1 MPVLW
6 IGFFLLYLDMDRTKY
21 INQLIEEN
29 DYKAYLEIGLGDGT
43 NFRNVVCLNKYGVD
57 PNAQF
62 DLEKFQGTSDE
73 FFANKPNNFDLIFI
87 DGFHHADQVERDIIN
102 SWNCLNPKGMILIH
116 DIWPKNEEMT
126 LIPRQT
132 KQWTGDVYKVWH
144 GFKQAYPKIKTE
156 EIEEEWGI
164 GVIYKSRH
172 KIKEGFISDITF
184 EEYEKTYLH
193 RNNR

>member
-6 IGFFLLYLDMDRTKY
+6 IGFFLLYLNMDRTKY

-29 DYKAYLEIGLGDGT
+29 DYKAYLEIGFGDGA
-43 NFRNVVCLNKYGVD
+43 NFKAIECYLKQAVD
-57 PNAQF
+57 PEINF
-62 DLEKFQGTSDE
+62 ESDY
-73 FFANKPNNFDLIFI
+73 FFEVNKEMFDLIFI
-87 DGFHHADQVERDIIN
+87 DGLHHADQVERDIIN
-102 SWNCLNPKGMILIH
+102 SWNCLSPKGMILIH

-132 KQWTGDVYKVWH
+132 KQWTGDVYKAWH
-144 GFKQAYPKIKTE
+144 GFKQTYPKIKTE

-193 RNNR
+193 GHNR